1 MSLIITNTAGSLGDW
16 LSLTPLLA
24 AKPGLTVLA
33 KDSPHTRRFAV
44 LYEGLA
50 KVEFTNQEIRD
61 TPATEENL
69 CFSKRIL
76 NYYGLSNVSA
86 IPVVKLKQEEIE
98 WAREFL
104 SAYEN
109 PVVFNNTVAAAR
121 RDKPD
126 TDMCNYRRLPDKLTE
141 SLIKTLKSQGK
152 TLLKFGTK
160 TIQTNIYNNFDE
172 VEGVENIIDLD
183 LRSLA
188 ACYHVIGNYVGTAT
202 GDMHLMLAVGGRCS
216 VHVPPDAWHYS
227 WGKHHYY
234 GSAWKNEEI
243 RAIYH
248 PFQVIDTNI
257 L

>member
-126 TDMCNYRRLPDKLTE
+126 TDICNYRRLPDKL
-141 SLIKTLKSQGK
+141 SNKIVKALKFYGH
-152 TLLKFGTK
+152 TVLKFGTK

-172 VEGVENIIDLD
+172 IEGVEDILDLD

-188 ACYHVIGNYVGTAT
+188 ACYHVIGKYT
-202 GDMHLMLAVGGRCS
+202 GSDSGDHHLMLAVGGKCELW
-216 VHVPPDAWHYS
+216 VPPSAWHYS
-227 WGKHHYY
+227 HNRHLYLGDY
-234 GSAWKNEEI
+234 AWAGQPI
-243 RAIYH
+243 REVYH
-248 PFQVIDTNI
+248 PFQLLDKN